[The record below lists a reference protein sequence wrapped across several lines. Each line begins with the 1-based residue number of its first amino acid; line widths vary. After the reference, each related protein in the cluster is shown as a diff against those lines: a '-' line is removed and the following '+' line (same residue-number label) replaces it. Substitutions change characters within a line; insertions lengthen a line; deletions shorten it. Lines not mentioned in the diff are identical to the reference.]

1 MTLRRILRLTA
12 SRPGWLL
19 LGAAVAAI
27 AVIANV
33 GLVATSAYLISRAQT
48 ATNVAELALAITAV
62 RVLAIGRSVARYLER
77 IVIHTGTFRV
87 LADLRA
93 WFFRSIEPLAPAGL
107 RAWRSGDLLARVTAD
122 IGTLEEAFAGVAM
135 PPIAAAAAVAFG
147 CVLLGWIQPLAGWV
161 LLAFAVAAGLLLPSA
176 VRLGSRSRA
185 RERIATRSLA
195 TAYALDAVRGVADLA
210 AFDQDEAHRRRL
222 LRTADE
228 LDGATAAL
236 STIRAAASGGASLLT
251 GLCAAALLGLG
262 IGWVRGG
269 TIEPVLLAVLPLAAI
284 AMFEA
289 VGPLAAAV
297 QRLDATEAAGGR
309 LFELIDA
316 RPAIVDPADPAPAP
330 VSFGLEIDGLRFR
343 YPGGSRD
350 VLDDLSLAI
359 PAGGRLAL
367 VGPSGAGKS
376 TLVQLLLRFEAYAA
390 GEIRVGGRDLRE
402 IAADDA
408 RSLFAVVSQ
417 RVDLFDATIRDN
429 LALADADL
437 TDERARQALEAAQLA
452 DLVDSLPDGDR
463 TRIGEDGLRLSGGER
478 RRLAIARAIVR
489 DAPILV
495 LDEATADL
503 DEATEARL
511 WASLEPVMAGRTTLV
526 LTHRPPP
533 GWDPAAVATMRA
545 GRIVSEARR

>member
-1 MTLRRILRLTA
+1 MTLRRILRLAA
-12 SRPGWLL
+12 SRPGWLV
-19 LGAAVAAI
+19 LGAAVAA
-27 AVIANV
+27 VSVMANV
-33 GLVATSAYLISRAQT
+33 GLVAMSAYLISRAQT
-48 ATNVAELALAITAV
+48 TTNVADLALAITAV
-62 RVLAIGRSVARYLER
+62 RVLAIARSVARYIER
-77 IVIHTGTFRV
+77 IVIHAGTFRV
-87 LADLRA
+87 LADLRS

-107 RAWRSGDLLARVTAD
+107 RPWRSGDLLARITAD
-122 IGTLEEAFAGVAM
+122 IGTLEEAFAGVAL
-135 PPIAAAAAVAFG
+135 PPIAAAAAIAFG
-147 CVLLGWIQPLAGWV
+147 CVLLGWIQPLAGWA
-161 LLAFAVAAGLLLPSA
+161 LLAFAVAAGLALPSI
-176 VRLGSRSRA
+176 VRLASRSTA
-185 RERIATRSLA
+185 RERIATRSMA
-195 TAYALDAVRGVADLA
+195 TVQALDAVRGVADLA
-210 AFDQDEAHRRRL
+210 AFDRDKAHLARL

-228 LDGATAAL
+228 LDGATARLA
-236 STIRAAASGGASLLT
+236 TIRAAASGSASLLT
-251 GLCAAALLGLG
+251 GLCAAVLLGLG
-262 IGWVRGG
+262 IGWVSDG
-269 TIEPVLLAVLPLAAI
+269 TIEPVMLAVLPLAAV
-284 AMFEA
+284 ATFEA

-316 RPAIVDPADPAPAP
+316 RPAIVDPVDPAPP
-330 VSFGLEIDGLRFR
+330 PSSFGLDVHRVHFR
-343 YPGGSRD
+343 YAGGTRD
-350 VLDDLSLAI
+350 VIDDLSLTI
-359 PAGGRLAL
+359 PDGGRLAL

-376 TLVQLLLRFEAYAA
+376 TLVQLLLRFEAFADGA
-390 GEIRVGGRDLRE
+390 IRVGGRDLRE

-437 TDERARQALEAAQLA
+437 TDDQVLTALETAQLTE
-452 DLVDSLPDGDR
+452 LVDSLPEGDR
-463 TRIGEDGLRLSGGER
+463 TRIGEDGMRLSGGER

-533 GWDPAAVATMRA
+533 GWDPAAVATMRD
-545 GRIVSEARR
+545 GRIVEA

>member
-1 MTLRRILRLTA
+1 M
-12 SRPGWLL
+12 
-19 LGAAVAAI
+19 
-27 AVIANV
+27 
-33 GLVATSAYLISRAQT
+33 
-48 ATNVAELALAITAV
+48 
-62 RVLAIGRSVARYLER
+62 
-77 IVIHTGTFRV
+77 
-87 LADLRA
+87 
-93 WFFRSIEPLAPAGL
+93 
-107 RAWRSGDLLARVTAD
+107 
-122 IGTLEEAFAGVAM
+122 
-135 PPIAAAAAVAFG
+135 
-147 CVLLGWIQPLAGWV
+147 
-161 LLAFAVAAGLLLPSA
+161 
-176 VRLGSRSRA
+176 
-185 RERIATRSLA
+185 
-195 TAYALDAVRGVADLA
+195 YALDAVRGVADLA
-210 AFDQDEAHRRRL
+210 AFDQDEAHRARL
-222 LRTADE
+222 LRTSGAM
-228 LDGATAAL
+228 DGATARLA
-236 STIRAAASGGASLLT
+236 TIRAAASGGGRRWSP
-251 GLCAAALLGLG
+251 GCARPSLLGLG
-262 IGWVRGG
+262 IGWVRDG

-284 AMFEA
+284 ATFEA

-330 VSFGLEIDGLRFR
+330 ATFGLEIDGLRFR
-343 YPGGSRD
+343 YPGGARD
-350 VLDDLSLAI
+350 VIDDLSLAI
-359 PAGGRLAL
+359 PDGGRLAL

-376 TLVQLLLRFEAYAA
+376 TLVQLLLRFEAFTDGA
-390 GEIRVGGRDLRE
+390 IRVGGRDLRE

-437 TDERARQALEAAQLA
+437 TDDRARRALETAQLA
-452 DLVDSLPDGDR
+452 ELVDSLPEGDR

-489 DAPILV
+489 EAPILV

-545 GRIVSEARR
+545 GRIVPEATR

>member
-1 MTLRRILRLTA
+1 MILGRILRLA
-12 SRPGWLL
+12 GSRPGWLV
-19 LGAAVAAI
+19 LGATVAA
-27 AVIANV
+27 VSVMANV
-33 GLVATSAYLISRAQT
+33 GLVAMSAYLISRAQT

-62 RVLAIGRSVARYLER
+62 RVLAIARSVARYLER
-77 IVIHTGTFRV
+77 IVIHAGTFRV
-87 LADLRA
+87 LADLRS

-107 RAWRSGDLLARVTAD
+107 RTWRSGDLLARITAD
-122 IGTLEEAFAGVAM
+122 VGTLEEAFAGVAV
-135 PPIAAAAAVAFG
+135 PPIAAVAAVTFG
-147 CVLLGWIQPLAGWV
+147 CVLLGWIEPLAGWV
-161 LLAFAVAAGLLLPSA
+161 LLAFAVAAGLALPA
-176 VRLGSRSRA
+176 IVRVASRPRA
-185 RERIATRSLA
+185 RERIATRALA
-195 TAYALDAVRGVADLA
+195 TTFALDGVRGVADLA
-210 AFDQDEAHRRRL
+210 AFDRDEAHRARL
-222 LRTADE
+222 LRTADA
-228 LDGATAAL
+228 LDGATARLA
-236 STIRAAASGGASLLT
+236 TIRAGASGGASLLT
-251 GLCAAALLGLG
+251 GLCAAAVLWLG
-262 IGWVRGG
+262 IGWVHDG

-284 AMFEA
+284 ATFEA

-316 RPAIVDPADPAPAP
+316 RPAVVDPVDPAAPPAA
-330 VSFGLEIDGLRFR
+330 FGLEIDGLRFR
-343 YPGGSRD
+343 YAGGARD
-350 VLDDLSLAI
+350 VIDDLSLAI
-359 PAGGRLAL
+359 PAGGRLAI

-376 TLVQLLLRFEAYAA
+376 TLVQLLLRFEAYTEGA
-390 GEIRVGGRDLRE
+390 IRVGGRDLRE
-402 IAADDA
+402 LAADDA
-408 RSLFAVVSQ
+408 RSLFAVVTQ

-437 TDERARQALEAAQLA
+437 SDEQARRALEVAQLA

-533 GWDPAAVATMRA
+533 GWDPAAVATLRA
-545 GRIVSEARR
+545 GRIAPARD